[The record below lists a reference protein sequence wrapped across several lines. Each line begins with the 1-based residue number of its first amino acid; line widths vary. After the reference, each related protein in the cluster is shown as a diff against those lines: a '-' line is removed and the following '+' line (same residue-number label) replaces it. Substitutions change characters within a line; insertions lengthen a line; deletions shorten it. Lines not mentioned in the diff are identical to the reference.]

1 MALGVTSLISGLA
14 GPVSKVISKFITR
27 KEDQLLAQAELDKI
41 TNGFKE
47 KLLDNQKSIL
57 EAQRDLISAE
67 MTGSAMQRNWRP
79 ALMWVIIAIIANNY
93 LLAPFLNHFVLYFGA
108 EGKLLPILELP
119 DKLFNL
125 MSIGLGGYVVG
136 RSAEKI
142 IPKLKEINNEAE
154 MIKQVNPNI
163 GTEQIKLQKEEIK
176 QAVAD
181 VTPPV
186 QKTQVRR
193 FGKRR
198 F

>member
-1 MALGVTSLISGLA
+1 MVGISSIISGLA
-14 GPVSKVISKFITR
+14 APISSVINKFVTR
-27 KEDQLLAQAELDKI
+27 KEDQMRAQAEIERIQKDFESKV
-41 TNGFKE
+41 
-47 KLLDNQKSIL
+47 LDNQNNLLS
-57 EAQRDLISAE
+57 AQKELVLAE
-67 MTGSAMQRNWRP
+67 VNGHWFQRNWRP
-79 ALMWVIIAIIANNY
+79 ALMWIIIAIIANNY
-93 LLAPFLNHFVLYFGA
+93 LIAPIVNQLVTVFGG
-108 EGKLLPILELP
+108 ENILPLLDLP

-125 MSIGLGGYVVG
+125 MTIGLGGYVVG

-142 IPKLKEINNEAE
+142 IPKLKEINTEAE